1 VASIRTRPLVSAAAG
16 IAGVAGAH
24 VIAYVIAYR
33 DPAQRAYVLQQ
44 TGHGYWS
51 IAMGV
56 ACLAALVTLV
66 VAIRRGIDIGARR
79 RAPIGTADSVAQI
92 GRLAL
97 WQIALFGAMESAE
110 RLSVGISPMTLLH
123 SRDFVIGLTFQLI
136 LAAAIVI
143 GLRVVERVTAHVTR
157 ALRRA
162 SFRPGPALPSS
173 WIDVALVCL
182 ASTRPDR
189 PRGPPLLAVA

>member
-1 VASIRTRPLVSAAAG
+1 MASIRTRPLVSAAAG

-24 VIAYVIAYR
+24 VIAYAIAYR

-44 TGHGYWS
+44 TGHGYWPL
-51 IAMGV
+51 AMGV
-56 ACLAALVTLV
+56 ACLAALITLAA
-66 VAIRRGIDIGARR
+66 AIRRGTDIGARR
-79 RAPIGTADSVAQI
+79 RAPIGTAGSVAQM

-97 WQIALFGAMESAE
+97 WQMALFGAMESAE

-123 SRDFVIGLTFQLI
+123 THNFAIGLTFQLI

-143 GLRVVERVTAHVTR
+143 GLRVVERVTARVTR
-157 ALRRA
+157 ALSHTPLR
-162 SFRPGPALPSS
+162 SRPVHPSS
-173 WIDVALVCL
+173 WIDVTLVCL
-182 ASTRPDR
+182 ASTWPDR